1 MRRGGVWRSHEVA
14 HGRLRQLGDPAE
26 TRERGSR
33 HAALPA
39 RDRHRLDVEL
49 VRELLLGETD
59 AAPRG
64 AQSPPQSAT
73 VVGPQARGS
82 YHSGRPGVCEHELP
96 RRAAA
101 SAIPEP
107 DPTAAALAA
116 LVALRQEERSPL
128 PRQPVAE
135 DPAAERHAA
144 APTAT
149 SILPTF
155 SPRRSPRNALGAF
168 SIPSTIVSRE
178 RNRPSLTHSVAC
190 RTNSPKRSPWSLMM

>member
-1 MRRGGVWRSHEVA
+1 VRRGGVWRSHEVA
-14 HGRLRQLGDPAE
+14 HGRLRQLGDPAK

-39 RDRHRLDVEL
+39 RDGHRLDAKL
-49 VRELLLGETD
+49 VCELLLGETD

-82 YHSGRPGVCEHELP
+82 YHSGRPGVSA
-96 RRAAA
+96 RIAAQGGPT

-116 LVALRQEERSPL
+116 LVALRQEERATL

-135 DPAAERHAA
+135 DSAAERHAA
-144 APTAT
+144 GPTAT
-149 SILPTF
+149 SILSTF
-155 SPRRSPRNALGAF
+155 SPRRSPMNALGAF